1 MTHTQRDAIIL
12 KPKGWWKR
20 RDERSTTKLSARA
33 IADAQWRIVDALQ
46 GLPQAA
52 QELAIRQALAILDVA
67 DGYMTEDEQ

>member
-1 MTHTQRDAIIL
+1 MTNTHPDAVIL

-20 RDERSTTKLSARA
+20 RDEHSTVKITARA